1 MDKWNLIVDVA
12 RCENCHNCTIA
23 VKDEYCGNDFPGYAA
38 SQPSHGHEWIKIS
51 RRVRGEA
58 PMVDAA
64 YLPTTCNHCD
74 DAPCIKAAGDGCVYK
89 RADGIVIIDPRKAR
103 GRKDLIQ
110 ACPYG
115 AIWWNEELQL
125 PQAWIF
131 DAHLL
136 DQGWVQPRCAQVC
149 PTGALRALKTED
161 ASMSELAAR
170 ENLEVLRPELGTR
183 PRVYYRNLHRYD
195 KCFIGASVVG
205 EVNGRTEC
213 IAGAAVVLRK
223 PDGQSAQAVTDDFG
237 DFKFDNLPP
246 RSGAY
251 RLEISHRS
259 FAALGLEVTLSE
271 SLYLGEL
278 RLTAHSAS

>member
-1 MDKWNLIVDVA
+1 MDKWNLIIDVA
-12 RCENCHNCTIA
+12 KCENCHNCTIA
-23 VKDEYCGNDFPGYAA
+23 VKDEFGGNDFPGYSAP
-38 SQPSHGHEWIKIS
+38 QPPQGHEWIKIR
-51 RRVRGEA
+51 RRVRGDA

-89 RADGIVIIDPRKAR
+89 RPDGIVIIDPRRAK
-103 GRKDLIQ
+103 GRKDLVQ

-136 DQGWVQPRCAQVC
+136 DQGWKQPRCAQAC
-149 PTGALRALKTED
+149 PTGALQALKVED
-161 ASMSELAAR
+161 AAMR
-170 ENLEVLRPELGTR
+170 EIAGRETLEVLRPELGTR

-205 EVNGRTEC
+205 ELNGQVEQ
-213 IAGAAVVLRK
+213 AA
-223 PDGQSAQAVTDDFG
+223 TDHFG
-237 DFKFDNLPP
+237 DFKIDKLPP
-246 RSGAY
+246 RSGPY
-251 RLEISHRS
+251 KLEISHRS

-271 SLYLGEL
+271 SVYLGSL
-278 RLTAHSAS
+278 RLTANSVS

>member
-12 RCENCHNCTIA
+12 RCENCHNCTLA
-23 VKDEYCGNDFPGYAA
+23 VKDEYCDNDFPGYSAP
-38 SQPSHGHEWIKIS
+38 QPHHGHEWITIR
-51 RRVRGEA
+51 RRVRGDA

-89 RADGIVIIDPRKAR
+89 RADGIVIIDPRKAK
-103 GRKDLIQ
+103 GRKDLVQ

-136 DQGWVQPRCAQVC
+136 DQGWMQPRCAQAC
-149 PTGALRALKTED
+149 PTGAIRAIKTED

-170 ENLEVLRPELGTR
+170 EELEVLRPELGTR

-205 EVNGRTEC
+205 ELNGRTEC
-213 IAGAAVVLRK
+213 IEGAAVVLRK
-223 PDGQSAQAVTDDFG
+223 PGGQLHSVTDHFG

-246 RSGAY
+246 RSGTY

-259 FAALGLEVTLSE
+259 FAALVLEVALSE

-278 RLTAHSAS
+278 RLIAVSAS